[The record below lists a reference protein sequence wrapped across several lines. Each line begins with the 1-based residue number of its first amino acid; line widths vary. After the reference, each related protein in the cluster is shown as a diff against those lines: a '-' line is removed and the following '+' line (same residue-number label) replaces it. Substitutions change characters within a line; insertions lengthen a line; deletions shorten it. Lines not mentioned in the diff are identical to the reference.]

1 MTNTGIPA
9 NAGQTY
15 DAIMFKGENSNVVY
29 DDQFQN
35 GSAVQAKAP
44 GMVLMDT
51 KTLPIGS
58 ITGLNNLFINWKCSN
73 TDDVT
78 LRVEIRA
85 GEEEEGWDIAFQC
98 EDASFNFGNE
108 IIYDFDP
115 YKTYRIIISSLTSE
129 EVFLDYIQ
137 LTPIFPGTI
146 VSGIRDVLYGSE
158 VMRVMDFGQ
167 GTITGNGT
175 SAVSASVPFNVA
187 FDEPPHVY
195 ASCHNTVLKADPTSI
210 GLNGFTLT
218 VRHVDNTNWSTAQN
232 VTWMAVGLVMLPFS
246 PGIP

>member
-51 KTLPIGS
+51 KTLPVGS

-73 TDDVT
+73 TDDKT

-85 GEEEEGWDIAFQC
+85 GEEEEGWDIAFQS
-98 EDASFNFGNE
+98 EDASLNFGNE

-129 EVFLDYIQ
+129 EVFLDYIK

-158 VMRVMDFGQ
+158 VMRVMDSGQ

-175 SAVSASVPFNVA
+175 SAVSASIPFNVA

-210 GLNGFTLT
+210 GLNGFTLS
-218 VRHVDNTNWSTAQN
+218 VKHVDNTNWSSTQN

>member
-51 KTLPIGS
+51 KTLPVGS

-73 TDDVT
+73 TDDKT

-85 GEEEEGWDIAFQC
+85 GEEEEGWDIAFQS
-98 EDASFNFGNE
+98 EDASLNFGNE

-129 EVFLDYIQ
+129 EVFLDYIK

-195 ASCHNTVLKADPTSI
+195 ASVHNTVLKADPTSI
-210 GLNGFTLT
+210 GLNRFTLT
-218 VRHVDNTNWSTAQN
+218 VKHVDNTNWSSTQN

-246 PGIP
+246 PEIP

>member
-1 MTNTGIPA
+1 MINTGIPA

-15 DAIMFKGENSNVVY
+15 DAVMFKGENSNVVY

-85 GEEEEGWDIAFQC
+85 GEEEDGWDIAFQC
-98 EDASFNFGNE
+98 EDASLNFGNE

-158 VMRVMDFGQ
+158 VMKVMDFGQ
-167 GTITGNGT
+167 GTMTGDGT
-175 SAVSASVPFNVA
+175 SAVSANIPFHFT
-187 FDEPPHVY
+187 FDEAPHVY
-195 ASCHNTVLKADPTSI
+195 ASCHNTVLKADPISI

-218 VRHVDNTNWSTAQN
+218 VRHVDNTNWSSTQN

>member
-175 SAVSASVPFNVA
+175 
-187 FDEPPHVY
+187 
-195 ASCHNTVLKADPTSI
+195 VLK
-210 GLNGFTLT
+210 
-218 VRHVDNTNWSTAQN
+218 
-232 VTWMAVGLVMLPFS
+232 
-246 PGIP
+246 

>member
-15 DAIMFKGENSNVVY
+15 DAVMFKGENSNVVY

-51 KTLPIGS
+51 KTLPVGS

-73 TDDVT
+73 TDDKT

-85 GEEEEGWDIAFQC
+85 GEEEEGWDIAFQS
-98 EDASFNFGNE
+98 EDASLNFGNE

-129 EVFLDYIQ
+129 EVFLDYIK

-195 ASCHNTVLKADPTSI
+195 ASVHNTVLKADPTSI
-210 GLNGFTLT
+210 GLNRFTLT
-218 VRHVDNTNWSTAQN
+218 VKHVDNTNWSSAQN